1 MKDREMNAPE
11 TSEALRAYRSRLAME
26 WDAYLEEERR
36 MLPPKE
42 RRAARATYL
51 EAIKTETEDY
61 RNERH

>member
-1 MKDREMNAPE
+1 MKDRELNAPE
-11 TSEALRAYRSRLAME
+11 TSEALRAYRGRLALE
-26 WDAYLEEERR
+26 WLSFLEEEGK

-42 RRAARATYL
+42 RREARATYL